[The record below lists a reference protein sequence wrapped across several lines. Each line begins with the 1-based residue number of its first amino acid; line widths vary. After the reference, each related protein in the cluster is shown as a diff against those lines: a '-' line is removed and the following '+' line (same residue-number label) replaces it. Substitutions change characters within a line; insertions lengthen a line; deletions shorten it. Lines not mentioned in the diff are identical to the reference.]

1 MAVNPYPGDPD
12 FKYLA
17 LERDELAA
25 QQAAPY
31 DGKIDKWCPDP
42 ELGYVACKVK
52 STEGDKVTVDTPG
65 GDKTFKKD
73 EIQDMNP
80 PKYEKNTDMA
90 NLTYLSEACIL
101 YNLRSRYGATLI
113 YTYSGLFCVVINPYR
128 RLPIYT
134 PNVVSKYRGKRRTE
148 MPPHLF
154 AVADNAFQ
162 AMVQNRANQSCLIT
176 GESGA
181 GKTENTKKVIAYF
194 AMVAAAQAAEG
205 EAAGGGKSECGSLE
219 DQIVATN
226 PVLEAWGNAKTVRNN
241 NSSRFGKFIRIHF
254 GTTGKIAGAD
264 IETYLLEKSRVT
276 YQMPGIERNYHIFYW
291 LMSGQY
297 PEYAEKFL
305 YTEDPAMYHFV
316 NQGCLTV
323 DNMDDKEEMRLVD
336 VAFGDLGIVE
346 DQKFAMYRVTAAVVT
361 FGEMK
366 FKQRPREEQADCDGT
381 QEAEKIAFLIGVNCQ
396 DLLNALLKPK
406 VKVGNDYVTKGQ
418 NINQVNFAVSALSKA
433 LFARMFGW
441 LVWRVNKT
449 LETSTKRQYFI
460 GVLDIAGFEIFEF
473 NTLEQLLINYT
484 NECLQQ
490 FFNHH
495 MFVLEQE
502 EYKKEGIQWATV
514 DFGMDLARTIELIEK
529 PMGILSI
536 LEEQC
541 MFPKADDKSL
551 TAMLYD
557 NHLGKHASF
566 GKPKPKKGAKYEQH
580 FELYHYAGTVAYN
593 IEGWL
598 FKNKDPLTDTVMQV
612 IATSKEPMVAGFFAE
627 EVAALEAAA
636 AGKKG
641 GGGKKKGGGGK
652 TLSSQH
658 KEQLGKLMHQL
669 HSTSPHFVRCI
680 IPNEVKTPGIIDAAL
695 VLHQLRCNGVME
707 GIRICRMGYP
717 SRMLYAEFKQ
727 RYSILAPNAI
737 PATGFVDGK
746 EVTEK
751 VLKALA
757 MDDDKYKIGN
767 TKVFFRAGVLG
778 TLEEWR
784 DERLG
789 RIFTLFQAHVRG
801 NLQRQNYQKL
811 IDQRL
816 ALSIIQRNIRAWM
829 KMRNWQWWK
838 LFTLVKPMLSAA
850 REAEEMEAKMKEFEK
865 TMTEFKQCQD
875 DKKTLEEQNSKFL
888 QEKNDMFAE
897 LQSCQ
902 DCLGEAEERIEQL
915 ILERAENE
923 SLMKELEKDLEAAEE
938 AGEAG
943 AEKRKAMD
951 DMLQKLKQNISDLE
965 LNVQKVEQERN
976 AKENQIKVL
985 NDDIGR
991 LEENIAKLQKDKKSL
1006 EDQLK
1011 GQQDATTAEEDKVNH
1026 LNKLRQKLESNIDD
1040 LQDSLEREKKVRSD
1054 VEKAKRKV
1062 EGELKQTQEVV
1073 SELESIKSNLEDQG
1087 KRKDGEISGLN
1098 GRIEECEGQIAQAN
1112 KKIKACQQTISELE
1126 EELEN
1131 ERGGRAKAE
1140 KARAE
1145 LSRELDDLAQRL
1157 DEAGGQ
1163 TAAQVDLNKKR
1174 ENEIAKLRRDLDEAA
1189 LAAEGQ
1195 IAALRKKQQDAQ
1207 NELGDQVEQLGKAK
1221 QKVEKERGALK
1232 SELEDAQGQ
1241 LDTVNKRKAAA
1252 EKLAKSLEGQL
1263 SEANSRLD
1271 ESSRRAQELEGAK
1284 ARAGQE
1290 NADLLRQLEE
1300 AESQAN
1306 AFNKQKQ
1313 NLARQLEECKGQ
1325 LEEESRQRSKLSGEN
1340 RNLQGDLDSLRDQ
1353 FEEEQEGR
1361 ADLQRLLAKANN
1373 EASTWRQKCE
1383 SGEGGVR
1390 SEEMEDLKR
1399 KLSAKLAEA
1408 ESAAE
1413 AAISK
1418 ASNLEKAKNRMQGEL
1433 EDLMIE
1439 CERSQAVANQAEK
1452 RQRGFDK
1459 TVDDWKRKVADVQA
1473 ELERSNADA
1482 RNAATEMFRMKS
1494 TVEEANDTVAALR
1507 RENKNLSDEI
1517 RDITDQLGEGGR
1529 SVHELE
1535 KARKRL
1541 EMEKE
1546 ELQSALEEAEAALEQ
1561 EEAKVQRAQLDI
1573 GLIRQEID
1581 RRLAEKDEEFD
1592 TTRKN
1597 MVRNL
1602 ESVQASFEAE
1612 ARGKSE
1618 AIRQKKKLES
1628 DINELEAALDAAN
1641 RGRGEAEKNI
1651 KRFQNQARELGQ
1663 AVEEEQRSRDE
1674 AREKY
1679 NQSERRANVLAGEVE
1694 ELRTQLESSERAR
1707 KGAEGELH
1715 EAADRVS
1722 ELSTQA
1728 ATLSAAKRKLETD
1741 VQAMQT
1747 DLEDQA
1753 GELKGAEE
1761 AAKKAMADASR
1772 LAEELRQEQEHGSH
1786 IEKMRRTLEGQVKE
1800 LQSRLDEA
1808 EASALKGGKRMI
1820 QKLEQRVR
1828 ELEVELDNEQR
1839 RHAETQKGIRK
1850 QDRRV
1855 KELAFQADED
1865 RKGQERMTEMIDKL
1879 QQKIKTYKRQ
1889 VEEAEEVAAVNLAKY
1904 RKVQHE
1910 LEEAE
1915 ERADMA
1921 ENTLA
1926 KLRAKNRSS
1935 ASVGPKPAQ

>member
-31 DGKIDKWCPDP
+31 DGKVDRWVV
-42 ELGYVACKVK
+42 EAEEGYVPCKIK
-52 STEGDKVTVDTPG
+52 STEGDKVTVSTNS
-65 GDKTFKKD
+65 GDKTVKKED
-73 EIQDMNP
+73 IFEMNP

-101 YNLRSRYGATLI
+101 YNLRSRYSAMLI
-113 YTYSGLFCVVINPYR
+113 YTYSGLFCVVINPYK

-134 PNVVSKYRGKRRTE
+134 PNVVAKYRGKRRTE

-162 AMVQNRANQSCLIT
+162 AMVQNRSNQSCLIT

-205 EAAGGGKSECGSLE
+205 AAEGGGKSECGSLE

-291 LMSGQY
+291 LMSGEF

-305 YTEDPAMYHFV
+305 FTEDPAMYHFC

-323 DNMDDKEEMRLVD
+323 DNMDDKEEFRLVD
-336 VAFGDLGIVE
+336 VAFGDLGIPE
-346 DQKFAMYRVTAAVVT
+346 AEKFGMYRVTAAVIT

-366 FKQRPREEQADCDGT
+366 FKQRPREEQADIDGT
-381 QEAEKIAFLIGVNCQ
+381 QEAEKIAFLVGVNCA

-406 VKVGNDYVTKGQ
+406 VKVGADYVVKGQ
-418 NINQVNFAVSALSKA
+418 NLQQVSFAVSALSKA

-441 LVWRVNKT
+441 LVFRVNKT
-449 LETSTKRQYFI
+449 LATTTKRQYFI

-502 EYKKEGIQWATV
+502 EYKKEGIAWTSV
-514 DFGMDLARTIELIEK
+514 DFGMDLGRTIDLIEK
-529 PMGILSI
+529 PMGVLSI

-541 MFPKADDKSL
+541 MFPKADDKSF

-557 NHLGKHASF
+557 NHLGKNASF

-598 FKNKDPLTDTVMQV
+598 FKNKDPLTDTVIQV
-612 IATSKEPMVAGFFAE
+612 ISSSKEPMVAGFFAE
-627 EVAALEAAA
+627 EIAALS

-641 GGGKKKGGGGK
+641 GGGKKKGGGK

-669 HSTSPHFVRCI
+669 HTTSPHFVRCL
-680 IPNEVKTPGIIDAAL
+680 IPNEIKTPGILEAGL

-717 SRMLYAEFKQ
+717 SRMFYAEFKQ
-727 RYSILAPNAI
+727 RYSILAPNAV

-751 VLKALA
+751 VLKALS
-757 MDDDKYKIGN
+757 MNEDSYKIGH

-784 DERLG
+784 DSRLTK
-789 RIFTLFQAHVRG
+789 IFTLFQAHVRG
-801 NLQRQNYQKL
+801 NLMRKNYQKL

-816 ALSIIQRNIRAWM
+816 ALSIVQRNIRKWLLL
-829 KMRNWQWWK
+829 RNWQWWK
-838 LFTLVKPMLSAA
+838 LYTMVKPLLSAA
-850 REAEEMEAKMKEFEK
+850 KEADEMEQKMKEFEK
-865 TMTEFKQCQD
+865 TMEEFKRCEEL
-875 DKKTLEEQNSKFL
+875 KKQLEEQNTVLL
-888 QEKNDMFAE
+888 QSKNDMFSE
-897 LQSCQ
+897 LQSLQ
-902 DCLGEAEERIEQL
+902 DCLGEAEERLEQL
-915 ILERAENE
+915 VLGKMENE
-923 SLMKELEKDLEAAEE
+923 QKIRDLEKDLEAAEE
-938 AGEAG
+938 AGESG
-943 AEKRKAMD
+943 AEMRKEMD
-951 DMLQKLKQNISDLE
+951 GKINALKDTISANELAIQKL
-965 LNVQKVEQERN
+965 EQEKS
-976 AKENQIKVL
+976 AKDNQIKTL
-985 NDDIGR
+985 NDEIQR
-991 LEENIAKLQKDKKSL
+991 HEESISKLQKEKKGL
-1006 EDQLK
+1006 EEALK
-1011 GQQDATTAEEDKVNH
+1011 KQQDDTQAEEDKCNH
-1026 LNKLRQKLESNIDD
+1026 LNKLKQKLEGNIDD

-1073 SELESIKSNLEDQG
+1073 AELEQIKANLEDAG
-1087 KRKDGEISGLN
+1087 KRKDNDIKN
-1098 GRIEECEGQIAQAN
+1098 CNAKIEEGESQIAALN
-1112 KKIKACQQTISELE
+1112 KKIKALQQQVSELE
-1126 EELEN
+1126 EELEA
-1131 ERGGRAKAE
+1131 ERSARAKAE
-1140 KARAE
+1140 KARGE

-1157 DEAGGQ
+1157 DEAGGA
-1163 TAAQVDLNKKR
+1163 TAAQMDLNKKR
-1174 ENEIAKLRRDLDEAA
+1174 ENEIQKLRRDLEEAS
-1189 LAAEGQ
+1189 LASEGQ
-1195 IAALRKKQQDAQ
+1195 IAALRKKQVDAQ
-1207 NELGDQVEQLGKAK
+1207 AELGDQVENLAK
-1221 QKVEKERGALK
+1221 QKQKVDKERQALK

-1241 LDTVNKRKAAA
+1241 LEQVMKKKASA
-1252 EKLAKSLEGQL
+1252 EKLAKTLEGQL
-1263 SEANSRLD
+1263 GEANARLD
-1271 ESSRRAQELEGAK
+1271 DSSRRAQELESAK
-1284 ARAGQE
+1284 ARAQQE
-1290 NADLLRQLEE
+1290 GGDLGRQLEE
-1300 AESQAN
+1300 AESQVSQLTKVKAN
-1306 AFNKQKQ
+1306 
-1313 NLARQLEECKGQ
+1313 LSRQLEEAKGQ
-1325 LEEESRQRSKLSGEN
+1325 LEEESRQRAKLSGDN
-1340 RNLQGDLDSLRDQ
+1340 RNMQGDLDALREQ
-1353 FEEEQEGR
+1353 LEEEQEGR
-1361 ADLQRLLAKANN
+1361 ADLQRLLGKANN
-1373 EASTWRQKCE
+1373 EASSWRQKCE

-1390 SEEMEDLKR
+1390 SEELDDLKR
-1399 KLSAKLAEA
+1399 KMGAKLAEA

-1418 ASNLEKAKNRMQGEL
+1418 ASALDKAKNRMQGEL

-1459 TVDDWKRKVADVQA
+1459 TVDEWKRKVADVQA
-1473 ELERSNADA
+1473 ELERSGADA
-1482 RNAATEMFRMKS
+1482 RNAATEVFRMKS
-1494 TVEEANDTVAALR
+1494 SVDEAQDTIGALR

-1592 TTRKN
+1592 NTRKN
-1597 MVRNL
+1597 NQRAM
-1602 ESVQASFEAE
+1602 ESMQASFEAE

-1628 DINELEAALDAAN
+1628 DINELEAALDGAN
-1641 RGRGEAEKNI
+1641 RGRAEAEKNI
-1651 KRFQNQARELGQ
+1651 KRYQNQARELQQ
-1663 AVEEEQRSRDE
+1663 ACEEEQRGRDD

-1679 NQSERRANVLAGEVE
+1679 NASERRSNVLAGEVE

-1728 ATLSAAKRKLETD
+1728 ASLSAAKRKLETD

-1747 DLEDQA
+1747 DLEEQG

-1772 LAEELRQEQEHGSH
+1772 LAEELRQEQEHASH

-1800 LQSRLDEA
+1800 LQGRLDEA

-1865 RKGQERMTEMIDKL
+1865 RKGQERMTDMIDKL